1 MQERD
6 REPAEGR
13 PMPELPPD
21 EGRDPSDDDL
31 PPEAVEEA
39 RRWEDVPVQDPEE
52 STGIDAG

>member
-21 EGRDPSDDDL
+21 QGRDPSDDDL

-39 RRWEDVPVQDPEE
+39 RRWEDVPVQDP
-52 STGIDAG
+52 